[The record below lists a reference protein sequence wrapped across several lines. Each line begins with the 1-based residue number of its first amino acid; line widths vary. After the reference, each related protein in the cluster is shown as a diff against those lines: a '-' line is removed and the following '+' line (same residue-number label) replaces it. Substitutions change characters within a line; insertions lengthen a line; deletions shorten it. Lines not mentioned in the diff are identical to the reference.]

1 VNNLQYGAK
10 LELDANGSDFVPDRD
25 SSPGARSAKLRAAA
39 ARFRVLAENS
49 FDPNIIA
56 AVQAFAKDL
65 ESEAALIE
73 ACSAA

>member
-1 VNNLQYGAK
+1 VSNLGYAVK
-10 LELDANGSDFVPDRD
+10 LELNASGSEFVPDRD
-25 SSPGARSAKLRAAA
+25 NSLGGRSAKLRATA

-73 ACSAA
+73 ARIGA

>member
-1 VNNLQYGAK
+1 MTNLNHATK
-10 LELDANGSDFVPDRD
+10 LDLDANGSVSVPNWDG
-25 SSPGARSAKLRAAA
+25 SPQARSARLRATA

-73 ACSAA
+73 ARNAA